1 MGKISNARFLSLRLF
16 KEDMTNTTNI
26 LIALSTLVILSYLFN
41 IVAKYVK
48 IPSVILLLVT
58 GVGLKLLCDQ
68 FSIQITAVHFLLELF
83 GDIGLIMIVLEGSL
97 DLSITR
103 QKLPLV
109 GKSVLSAILVLA
121 ATCGLIYLVIHYYIG
136 MPIRNS
142 IIYSIPMGV
151 ISSAIAIPSVTA
163 LATHKKEFIVYEST
177 FSDIIGIMVF
187 NFAILD
193 NALSSDS
200 FRDFFLNILYIIIIS
215 FVSSALLVFMLN
227 RITTHIKSFLIFAIL
242 ILVYS
247 VAKMFHL
254 PSLLLILVF
263 GMMLNNSK
271 YFIKGRMAKVLQL
284 DKMSKVTSELKLLT
298 AESAFLIRTFF
309 FILFGYGMNINS
321 LITPE
326 VIITGSLIIAC
337 ILFARFVFLLF
348 ISRTHVIPELFIAP
362 RGLVTV
368 VLFYNI
374 PSSFIS
380 SLFNVGVLY
389 YVIIVSSIIMM
400 LGLMFTKTKFSE
412 AQGLVLGESD
422 MDGPLGL
429 S

>member
-1 MGKISNARFLSLRLF
+1 M
-16 KEDMTNTTNI
+16 NTTNI
-26 LIALSTLVILSYLFN
+26 LIALSALVILSYLFN

-48 IPSVILLLVT
+48 IPSVILLLIT
-58 GVGLKLLCDQ
+58 GVGMKLLCDQ
-68 FSIQITAVHFLLELF
+68 FSIQITNVSFFLELF
-83 GDIGLIMIVLEGSL
+83 GDIGLILIVLEGSL
-97 DLSITR
+97 DLGITR
-103 QKLPLV
+103 QKLSLA

-121 ATCGLIYLVIHYYIG
+121 STCGLIYLVMHYYIG
-136 MPIRNS
+136 MPVRNS

-151 ISSAIAIPSVTA
+151 ISSAIAIPSVAA

-177 FSDIIGIMVF
+177 FSDIIGIMIF

-193 NALSSDS
+193 NALSSGS

-215 FVSSALLVFMLN
+215 FVSSALLIFMLN
-227 RITTHIKSFLIFAIL
+227 RITTHIKSFLIFALL

-271 YFIKGRMAKVLQL
+271 YFIKGKMAKVLQL

-309 FILFGYGMNINS
+309 FILFGYAMNINS
-321 LITPE
+321 LIAPE
-326 VIITGSLIIAC
+326 VIITGSLIIVC
-337 ILFARFVFLLF
+337 ILFARFIFLMF

-368 VLFYNI
+368 VLFYSI

-380 SLFNVGVLY
+380 SLFNIGILY
-389 YVIIVSSIIMM
+389 YVIIISSIIMM

-412 AQGLVLGESD
+412 AQGLVLGEND
-422 MDGPLGL
+422 IDGPLGL

>member
-1 MGKISNARFLSLRLF
+1 
-16 KEDMTNTTNI
+16 
-26 LIALSTLVILSYLFN
+26 
-41 IVAKYVK
+41 
-48 IPSVILLLVT
+48 
-58 GVGLKLLCDQ
+58 
-68 FSIQITAVHFLLELF
+68 
-83 GDIGLIMIVLEGSL
+83 MIVLEGSL
-97 DLSITR
+97 DLGITR
-103 QKLPLV
+103 KKLPLV
-109 GKSVLSAILVLA
+109 GKSILSAILILS
-121 ATCGLIYLVIHYYIG
+121 ATCGLIFLVIHYYVG
-136 MPIRNS
+136 LPVRNA
-142 IIYSIPMGV
+142 IVYSIPMGV
-151 ISSAIAIPSVTA
+151 ISSAIAIPSVMG
-163 LATHKKEFIVYEST
+163 LSEHKKEFIIYEST

-227 RITTHIKSFLIFAIL
+227 RITTHIKSFLIFALL
-242 ILVYS
+242 ILVYC

-271 YFIKGRMAKVLQL
+271 YFIKGKLAHVLHL
-284 DKMSKVTSELKLLT
+284 EKMSKVTTELKLLT

-309 FILFGYGMNINS
+309 FILFGYAMNINS
-321 LITPE
+321 LIDSS

-337 ILFARFVFLLF
+337 ILLARFVFLLF
-348 ISRTHVIPELFIAP
+348 ISRSHLVPEVFIAP

-368 VLFYNI
+368 VLFYSI
-374 PSSFIS
+374 PASFASST
-380 SLFNVGVLY
+380 FNTGVLY
-389 YVIIVSSIIMM
+389 YVIIVSSLIMM

-412 AQGLVLGESD
+412 AQGLVIGETEILEE
-422 MDGPLGL
+422 PLGL